1 MPIIAS
7 IIVGLVALLHLYIA
21 WFEMFAWE
29 TRGPKVFGSFPPEL
43 FSQTTALA
51 FNQGV
56 YNAFLA
62 IGLIVPFFIKDAIW
76 AKRCAALFLV
86 FVALAGIAGAATASE
101 RILFVQT
108 LPAVVGLVFLWV
120 NK

>member
-1 MPIIAS
+1 MPLIAS
-7 IIVGLVALLHLYIA
+7 IIVGLIALLHLYIA

-43 FSQTTALA
+43 FPQTTALA
-51 FNQGV
+51 FNQGI
-56 YNAFLA
+56 YNSFLA
-62 IGLIVPFFIKDAIW
+62 IGLIAAFFISDSLW
-76 AKRCAALFLV
+76 ARRCAALFLI
-86 FVALAGIAGAATASE
+86 FVAIAGVAGAMTASQ

-108 LPAVVGLVFLWV
+108 VPALIGLLFLWL